1 MAKLD
6 YHEGDWFAVPL
17 GQGGYAL
24 GIIARTSQLG
34 VLLGYFFGPRRA
46 ELPTLDD
53 VTGLRP
59 DAAVWITRFTD
70 HGLRGRRRS
79 GIVWPILGRLDDW
92 DRSAWPLPVFA
103 RLDSRTG
110 HAFRVYYGGD
120 DPGSRPRWEQVP
132 SDAPTMYRDAWG
144 HTVNAIL
151 GMPDDGLASADHAE
165 EWLDDLLSTG

>member
-1 MAKLD
+1 MAKRN

-34 VLLGYFFGPRRA
+34 VLLGYFFGPRRT

-79 GIVWPILGRLDDW
+79 GILWPILGRLADW
-92 DRSAWPLPVFA
+92 DRSTWPLPVFA

-120 DPGSRPRWEQVP
+120 DDQLTVVVNDWTGKHRLIHEKVKHPQPSPRGE
-132 SDAPTMYRDAWG
+132 TKR
-144 HTVNAIL
+144 
-151 GMPDDGLASADHAE
+151 
-165 EWLDDLLSTG
+165 